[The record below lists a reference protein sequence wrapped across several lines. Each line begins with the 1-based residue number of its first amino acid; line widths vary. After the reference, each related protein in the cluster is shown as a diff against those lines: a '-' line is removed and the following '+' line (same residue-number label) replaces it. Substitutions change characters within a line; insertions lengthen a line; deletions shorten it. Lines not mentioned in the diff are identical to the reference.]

1 MKIFCTFL
9 KFIFL
14 LFFPHLLI
22 SQNKINGNFDSD
34 NNFFNQYDKKYLI
47 ENFNGEYAK
56 FSKGGY
62 YGIINKNGEILIPL
76 EYDEVLITDTLFYAN
91 KYNEN
96 FIFNIKG
103 EIIDKPLHD
112 LVLRRNGRNKE
123 NFYYDQFN
131 SNEGVIKGNNIIFDS
146 DFKEIKKLDCD
157 RIYHFNEGIS
167 VVIKFTDLVN
177 SNFNCGYIN
186 KKGEIILPI
195 ENRDCTLFSNGRA
208 TFLKEGVYSIIDKN
222 GSIIR
227 TFNDKSSLSRFS
239 DGLCRICK
247 ERKCGFIDVNG
258 VVVIPL
264 IYDFVNDFRGGF
276 SKVIKNGLEIFI
288 NTSGKEFQ
296 ENKAGFEDGYR
307 FKRVNENFYVYEN
320 ILGEKIFDFEG
331 EIKSPHYKSGLVI
344 VEKNGKKGAIDR
356 VGTLTIPNIYDDLRI
371 ENGSV
376 IAKEKEK
383 VWILNKKGE
392 KLLIIY
398 DNLKHPT
405 LFPVDSDYF
414 GFIKTNLGN
423 KTGLASFRGK
433 LILPNDFEKYDIHIT
448 EKYIFTFKDNNLKI
462 YNHLGKLLFQFNNY
476 LKVSYN
482 DEYFFIEEKNNLHI
496 YDNKFKIVNKISNIS
511 NDELK
516 SLKQVSWIENSY
528 VYQNNITKK
537 YGYVLTKNFKIHNP
551 IYDHFR
557 KLNYSNKIIFTLNNS
572 NYILNNTDGNVL
584 MSDFENFREINSN
597 LLIKWK
603 GKDEKNNFNNIDI
616 EEVSMAI
623 KPNKRKY
630 ALIDTDGNFLIDY
643 SFNYIHTI
651 SELPKNILKPKNS
664 FFYTIINR
672 KYTFYDKNGN
682 LIESN

>member
-1 MKIFCTFL
+1 MKNCSSFF

-14 LFFPHLLI
+14 LFLPYFLL
-22 SQNKINGNFDSD
+22 SQNKINGNFDND
-34 NNFFNQYDKKYLI
+34 NKIFKQYDKKYWI
-47 ENFNGEYAK
+47 ENFKGEFAK
-56 FSKGGY
+56 FSKDGY
-62 YGIINKNGEILIPL
+62 YGIINKNGEILLPL

-96 FIFNIKG
+96 FIFDNKG
-103 EIIDKPLHD
+103 KLIDKPVHD
-112 LVLRRNGRNKE
+112 LFLRRNGRNKV
-123 NFYYDQFN
+123 NFNYDQFN
-131 SNEGVIKGNNIIFDS
+131 ANEGVIKGNNIIFDN

-239 DGLCRICK
+239 EGLCRICK

-258 VVVIPL
+258 DVVIPL

-320 ILGEKIFDFEG
+320 ILGDKIFDFEG
-331 EIKSPHYKSGLVI
+331 EIKSPHYKNGLVI
-344 VEKNGKKGAIDR
+344 VEKSGKKGALDR
-356 VGTLTIPNIYDDLRI
+356 VGTLTIPIIYDDLRI

-398 DNLKHPT
+398 ENFNQPT
-405 LFPVDSDYF
+405 LFSVDSDYF
-414 GFIKTNLGN
+414 GFIKTNIGN

-433 LILPNDFEKYDIHIT
+433 MILPNDFEKNDIHIT

-462 YNHLGKLLFQFNNY
+462 YNHLGKLLFQFNDY
-476 LKVSYN
+476 LKISFN
-482 DEYFFIEEKNNLHI
+482 DDYFFIEEKNNLHI

-516 SLKQVSWIENSY
+516 SLKQVSWTENIY
-528 VYQNNITKK
+528 VYQNKITKK
-537 YGYVLTKNFKIHNP
+537 HGFFLTNKFKIHDP
-551 IYDHFR
+551 IYDQVR
-557 KLNYSNKIIFTLNNS
+557 KLNHSKKIIMKLNNS
-572 NYILNNTDGNVL
+572 NYILNIIDGNVIK
-584 MSDFENFREINSN
+584 SDFENFREINSN
-597 LLIKWK
+597 VLIVWK
-603 GKDEKNNFNNIDI
+603 GKDEKNYFNNIDI
-616 EEVSMAI
+616 EEGI
-623 KPNKRKY
+623 PIYPNKKKY

-651 SELPKNILKPKNS
+651 YELPKNILQPENS
-664 FFYTIINR
+664 FFYTINNR
-672 KYTFYDKNGN
+672 KYTFYDKYGK
-682 LIESN
+682 LIGDN